1 MKPMFT
7 LNGTLIHV
15 FETPK
20 GVNKK
25 TGEEY
30 ESQDKVQILGD
41 VPLLNGQT
49 RKDMVT
55 ITTHDIENLKTM
67 LGKSVRLPVGMFAQ
81 AKGQITFFMPKGS
94 RAELDALTPLQKTA
108 S

>member
-7 LNGTLIHV
+7 LNGKLLHV

-30 ESQDKVQILGD
+30 DSQDKVQILGG
-41 VPLLNGQT
+41 VPLTNGQV
-49 RKDMVT
+49 RMDMVT
-55 ITTHDIENLKTM
+55 ITTHDIQNLKTM
-67 LGKSVRLPVGMFAQ
+67 IGRDVRLPVGMFAQ
-81 AKGQITFFMPKGS
+81 SKGVMTFFMPKGS
-94 RAELDALTPLQKTA
+94 RAELDPSTPATKTA